1 MVDQYNQDPII
12 GSTCLRS
19 YLVKVYKATAE
30 NSPYG
35 DPVPRATEDGTPII
49 ASPNDERL
57 KQWLP
62 TYEED

>member
-1 MVDQYNQDPII
+1 M
-12 GSTCLRS
+12 L
-19 YLVKVYKATAE
+19 
-30 NSPYG
+30 SPAFVWPKCYING
-35 DPVPRATEDGTPII
+35 YIRTDGLPGFGTPII